1 MAGPWEAYSSQPTVK
16 EDKANVDLERARVDT
31 ERARVEAE
39 RAASEAARSATELQR
54 LRGTPLP
61 QGPKSAAQQA
71 REAMLTSRA
80 NAIAKAA
87 AAREFALPNIEQ
99 NAANAI
105 RSGANLIRHEGFQ
118 AATGMPNPFKGGFGP
133 LGAVP
138 GTPAGDFKTA
148 LKSSIGEA
156 FMPAFESLKGAGAI
170 SEFEAKSALEGL
182 ANLNTGMSEVEFKRQ
197 MQRYLDKIA
206 QGLSV
211 ARKQASMGGNPFT
224 YEDLMREKQRRAGG
238 EAAPAAAPAAAPQ
251 GQGADYTEALALL
264 QAAFDQGASVPDL
277 QRLADKYGLGLVPD
291 KIETAVQYRD
301 RGGVGARVVGP
312 TNLNRGQ

>member
-1 MAGPWEAYSSQPTVK
+1 MAGPWEAYRSQPTVK
-16 EDKANVDLERARVDT
+16 EDKAGVDLERARVDT
-31 ERARVEAE
+31 ERARIEAE
-39 RAASEAARSATELQR
+39 RAASEAARSATELER

-71 REAMLTSRA
+71 REAMLTGRA
-80 NAIAKAA
+80 SEIAKAA
-87 AAREFALPNIEQ
+87 AAREFSLPNIEQ

-105 RSGANLIRHEGFQ
+105 SSGANLINHEGFQ
-118 AATGMPNPFKGGFGP
+118 AATGLPNPFKGGFG
-133 LGAVP
+133 LFEIP
-138 GTPAGDFKTA
+138 GTPAGDFSTA
-148 LKSSIGEA
+148 LKSSVGEA
-156 FMPAFESLKGAGAI
+156 FMPAFEGLKGAGAI
-170 SEFEAKSALEGL
+170 SEFESKKAMEGL
-182 ANLNTGMSEVEFKRQ
+182 ANLGTGMSEVEFKRQ
-197 MQRYLDKIA
+197 MQRYMDKIA

-224 YEDLMREKQRRAGG
+224 YEDLVREKQRRAGG

-251 GQGADYTEALALL
+251 GQGADYTEALAVL

-291 KIETAVQYRD
+291 KIETAARYRD
-301 RGGVGARVVGP
+301 RGGKGARVVGP